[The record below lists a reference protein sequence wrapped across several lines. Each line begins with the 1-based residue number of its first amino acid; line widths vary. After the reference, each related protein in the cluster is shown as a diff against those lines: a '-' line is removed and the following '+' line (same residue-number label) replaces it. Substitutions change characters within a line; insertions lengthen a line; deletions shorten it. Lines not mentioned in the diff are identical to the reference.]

1 MVGYTD
7 LTVNTVAAVAGVEEE
22 VLQVENL
29 AAPEHTAEVSV
40 AEVGSPGAVRTAA
53 AHMAVAAAA
62 QEDIESCQLPGIHS
76 PSPPA
81 LQNNRWLPQP
91 YQCLAAAGH

>member
-62 QEDIESCQLPGIHS
+62 QEDIESCQLPG
-76 PSPPA
+76 
-81 LQNNRWLPQP
+81 
-91 YQCLAAAGH
+91 Y